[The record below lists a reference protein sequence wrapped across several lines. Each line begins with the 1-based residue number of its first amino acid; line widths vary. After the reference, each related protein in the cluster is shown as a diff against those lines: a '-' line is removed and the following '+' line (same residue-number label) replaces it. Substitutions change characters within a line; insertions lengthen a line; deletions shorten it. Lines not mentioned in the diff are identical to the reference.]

1 MKSLVPAIILFR
13 AWKFF
18 ILYGFPYLDS
28 GKEQYKLWTSWNGG
42 YSSYC
47 NPNSNAY
54 FLAYLSAPCL
64 QPPLTTMVLSPYF
77 CFNLNTKLTSV
88 KILEDLYER
97 FKLNTVNT
105 KMTLQKLTN
114 HSVDRFLTDEK
125 FREEI
130 ETYDNLIV
138 SGSNF

>member
-1 MKSLVPAIILFR
+1 MK
-13 AWKFF
+13 
-18 ILYGFPYLDS
+18 
-28 GKEQYKLWTSWNGG
+28 
-42 YSSYC
+42 
-47 NPNSNAY
+47 
-54 FLAYLSAPCL
+54 
-64 QPPLTTMVLSPYF
+64 
-77 CFNLNTKLTSV
+77 NTKLTSV
-88 KILEDLYER
+88 KIIESLYER

-114 HSVDRFLTDEK
+114 RSVDRFLTDDK

>member
-1 MKSLVPAIILFR
+1 MK
-13 AWKFF
+13 
-18 ILYGFPYLDS
+18 
-28 GKEQYKLWTSWNGG
+28 
-42 YSSYC
+42 
-47 NPNSNAY
+47 
-54 FLAYLSAPCL
+54 
-64 QPPLTTMVLSPYF
+64 
-77 CFNLNTKLTSV
+77 NTKLTSV
-88 KILEDLYER
+88 KILESLYEQ

-114 HSVDRFLTDEK
+114 RSVDKFLTDEK